1 MIYILSSFFLV
12 PEDVAQLFV
21 SFSATLREIV
31 NPDCI
36 TAHLHAHNLITSGEK
51 AEIDLQT
58 FTPLVRMDKLLAA
71 VHRAIKIDP
80 NNYEIFVE
88 ILGKEKKYSTLV
100 KELRGMFFTFIMWHC
115 YYYTPCMYNCKFNH
129 FLYMHQAIKPIH
141 FSKIA
146 CVFYL
151 IVVQLSRP

>member
-1 MIYILSSFFLV
+1 MLSSYFLV

-21 SFSATLREIV
+21 SFSAKLRENV

-36 TAHLHAHNLITSGEK
+36 SAHLHAHNLITSSEK
-51 AEIDLQT
+51 AEIDLPT

-71 VHRAIKIDP
+71 VHKAIRIDP
-80 NNYEIFVE
+80 SNYEIFLE
-88 ILGKEKKYSTLV
+88 ILGKEKKYSNLV
-100 KELRGMFFTFIMWHC
+100 KEMRGMVFTFIIWHC

-129 FLYMHQAIKPIH
+129 FLYMYRAIKPIH

-146 CVFYL
+146 CVIAL